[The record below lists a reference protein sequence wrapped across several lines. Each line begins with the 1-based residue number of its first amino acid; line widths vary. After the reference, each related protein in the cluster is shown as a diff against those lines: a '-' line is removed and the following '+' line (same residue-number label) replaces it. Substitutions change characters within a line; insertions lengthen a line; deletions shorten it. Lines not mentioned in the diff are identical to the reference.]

1 MIEVKTITM
10 VKNIKEYYNHYFEI
24 IKKFLNNHPI
34 IRTILLIQGNI
45 LLLLICIKSSRL
57 RIKFMDKDMIKY
69 YNYKRG
75 SGGY

>member
-1 MIEVKTITM
+1 MI
-10 VKNIKEYYNHYFEI
+10 KNIKEYYNHYFEI

-57 RIKFMDKDMIKY
+57 RIKFMDKNMIKY
-69 YNYKRG
+69 YNYNYKRG